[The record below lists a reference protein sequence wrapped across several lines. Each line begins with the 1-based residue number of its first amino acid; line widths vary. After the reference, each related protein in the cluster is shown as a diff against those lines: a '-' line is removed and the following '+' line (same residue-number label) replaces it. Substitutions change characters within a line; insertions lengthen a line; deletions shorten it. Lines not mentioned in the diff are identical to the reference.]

1 MRATRSR
8 GTADDKRLC
17 DAEHLFELG
26 VQVVGK
32 RRSRGALEVSVQNTW
47 FRFGLDA
54 AEYAFRLAYLAT
66 RVLNTKGAPISEE
79 AVLRRNVV
87 AKIKD
92 QPPSTT
98 VANDRQR
105 KLDDNVAGRK
115 RPGRTKVRRAAKGAT
130 PMRAMAAMSR
140 ARPKAIRRSPRKKK

>member
-1 MRATRSR
+1 
-8 GTADDKRLC
+8 
-17 DAEHLFELG
+17 
-26 VQVVGK
+26 
-32 RRSRGALEVSVQNTW
+32 LEVSVQNTW

-54 AEYAFRLAYLAT
+54 AEYAFRLAYLAK
-66 RVLNTKGAPISEE
+66 RVLKTKGAPISQ
-79 AVLRRNVV
+79 AVLVRRNVV

-105 KLDDNVAGRK
+105 IEAKVARKK
-115 RPGRTKVRRAAKGAT
+115 RPGRTKVARAAKGAT
-130 PMRAMAAMSR
+130 PMRAVAAMSR